1 MRKLAGRR
9 VCADDPAMRFDLT
22 DLRLFL
28 HVAEA
33 ESITRGAE
41 RAGLALASASERIRG
56 MELAGGVPLLE
67 RHPRGVRPTPAGL
80 AVVHHARLMLGQ
92 LEQMRGE
99 LGQYARGLRGHVRLL
114 SITAAAAAS
123 LPEALSGFLAAYPT
137 IDIDL
142 EERTS
147 REAVDA
153 LAGGL
158 ADLGIVADTTDLGAL
173 ETLPLYLDRIVL
185 VVPQEHALT
194 ERSAVA
200 FREVLDEPLVGL
212 SHSRSLQAYLATHAA
227 RAGRPFKLR
236 VRLNG
241 LDSVCRMVERGVG
254 VAIVPEAVA
263 RRAAETLAIRAIP
276 IDEPWALRRLRLCT
290 RSFAALTP
298 HARHL
303 AQHLAEHLGAEP
315 S

>member
-1 MRKLAGRR
+1 
-9 VCADDPAMRFDLT
+9 MRFDLT

-28 HVAEA
+28 HVVEA
-33 ESITRGAE
+33 ESITRGAD

-80 AVVHHARLMLGQ
+80 AVVHHARLVLGQ

-99 LGQYARGLRGHVRLL
+99 LGQYAHGLRGHVRLL
-114 SITAAAAAS
+114 SVTAAVAAF
-123 LPEALSGFLAAYPT
+123 LPDALSGFLAAHPT

-147 REAVDA
+147 RETVDA

-158 ADLGIVADTTDLGAL
+158 ADIGIVADTTDLGAL
-173 ETLPLYLDRIVL
+173 ETLPLCLDRIVL
-185 VVPQEHALT
+185 VVPEDHALAQ
-194 ERSAVA
+194 RSGVA

-212 SHSRSLQAYLATHAA
+212 SHNRALQAHLATHAA

-241 LDSVCRMVERGVG
+241 LDAVCRMVERGVG
-254 VAIVPEAVA
+254 VAIVPEAAA
-263 RRAAETLAIRAIP
+263 RRAGETMAIRSIA
-276 IDEPWALRRLRLCT
+276 IDEPWALRRLTLCA
-290 RSFAALTP
+290 RSIAALPP
-298 HARHL
+298 HARSL
-303 AQHLAEHLGAEP
+303 VQHLAAHLGAAP
-315 S
+315 A

>member
-1 MRKLAGRR
+1 
-9 VCADDPAMRFDLT
+9 MRFDLT

-67 RHPRGVRPTPAGL
+67 RHARGVRPTPAGL
-80 AVVHHARLMLGQ
+80 AVIHHARLVLGQ

-99 LGQYARGLRGHVRLL
+99 LSQYARGLRGHVRLL
-114 SITAAAAAS
+114 SITAAAAAR
-123 LPEALSGFLAAYPT
+123 LPDALSGFLAAHPT

-147 REAVDA
+147 REIVDA

-158 ADLGIVADTTDLGAL
+158 ADIGIVADTTDLGAL
-173 ETLPLYLDRIVL
+173 ETLPLHLDRIVL
-185 VVPQEHALT
+185 VAPEGHALAQ
-194 ERSAVA
+194 RSAVA

-212 SHSRSLQAYLATHAA
+212 SHGRALQAHLATHAA

-241 LDSVCRMVERGVG
+241 LDAVCRMVERGVG
-254 VAIVPEAVA
+254 VAIVPEASA
-263 RRAAETLAIRAIP
+263 RRAGETMAIRAIP
-276 IDEPWALRRLRLCT
+276 IDEPWALRRLSLCA
-290 RSFAALTP
+290 RSFAALP
-298 HARHL
+298 SHAQQL
-303 AQHLAEHLGAEP
+303 VQHLATNLTQGEDAPEGAETP
-315 S
+315 P